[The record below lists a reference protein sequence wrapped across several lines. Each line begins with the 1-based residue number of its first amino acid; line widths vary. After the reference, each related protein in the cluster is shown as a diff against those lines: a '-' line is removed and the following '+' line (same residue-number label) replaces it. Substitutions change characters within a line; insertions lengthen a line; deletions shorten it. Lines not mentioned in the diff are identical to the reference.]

1 MVKVGDLL
9 AKKKLLRQRGPTLAA
24 VQPVLVGAQ
33 GQPRLLA
40 SAVPL
45 TLLREPCG
53 QMPKPSPVAWI
64 RPLFRLASWLEMA
77 PGVRVLVAVVA
88 MVVYFAL

>member
-9 AKKKLLRQRGPTLAA
+9 AQQKLLRQRGPTLAA

-40 SAVPL
+40 SGAPL
-45 TLLREPCG
+45 TLPYGPWE
-53 QMPKPSPVAWI
+53 QMPKPSPVIWI
-64 RPLFRLASWLEMA
+64 RPLFRLASRLALA
-77 PGVRVLVAVVA
+77 PGVQILVAEVA
-88 MVVYFAL
+88 MGV